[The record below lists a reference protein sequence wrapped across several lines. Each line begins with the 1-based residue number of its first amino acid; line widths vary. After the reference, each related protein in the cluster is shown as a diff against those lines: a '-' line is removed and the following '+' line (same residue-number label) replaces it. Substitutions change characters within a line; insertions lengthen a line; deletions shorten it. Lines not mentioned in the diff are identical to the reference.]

1 MDETRR
7 ASGKSQMKAL
17 VVHYHLKPG
26 GVTTVIRRQ
35 VSALARVG
43 IDASV
48 LSGEAP
54 AQELPC
60 AVVMEK
66 ALAYDAAHGDG
77 QSHKPVAGHV
87 RLIVDAIAR
96 EAYALGE
103 ETVIHV
109 HNPAIRKNSS
119 LLSALGELASSGRH
133 LLLHIHDLA
142 EDWRPDAYPRAGY
155 PDGVSWAVINR
166 FDERSLSGAG
176 AASVFFL
183 PNPVPVPSSG
193 VPGGGAADKGAFDG
207 SPGLVLYP
215 VRGIRRKNLGEAVLL
230 SMFARYGASVGI
242 TLPPNSMRDMP
253 YYDSWR
259 ETAIRLDAPIRFGL
273 GLEQELDALYAASR
287 SIVTTS
293 VKEGFGLAYL
303 ESASRGRAILGRR
316 LPRVVDDF
324 EEEGLSFPGL
334 YVRMVVAHGLFDEDG
349 FVFRVR
355 QVVEASASA
364 FGRPESGPALA
375 DRICQGLFYESK
387 DGPDFGRLDEHA
399 QAQVLQSIASD
410 PAAKAGF
417 LRANPWLEAWDARA
431 ATVPCLS
438 VEELAPW
445 SEEAYGAR
453 LEAMY
458 RHVLESGGGT
468 APRKDALLDA
478 YLVAETFHGVGV
490 QSVS

>member
-1 MDETRR
+1 
-7 ASGKSQMKAL
+7 MKAL

-60 AVVMEK
+60 AVVVEK
-66 ALAYDAAHGDG
+66 ALAYDAAHGDV
-77 QSHKPVAGHV
+77 QSHEPVAGHV

-96 EAYALGE
+96 EADALGE

-109 HNPAIRKNSS
+109 HNPTIRKNSS

-142 EDWRPDAYPRAGY
+142 EDWRPDAYSRSAY
-155 PDGVSWAVINR
+155 PNGVSWAVINR
-166 FDERSLSGAG
+166 HDARKLVGAG
-176 AASVFFL
+176 AGSVFFL
-183 PNPVPVPSSG
+183 PNPVPAPANG
-193 VPGGGAADKGAFDG
+193 NLGQDAADNFALDG
-207 SPGLVLYP
+207 TPSLVLYP

-230 SMFARYGASVGI
+230 SMYARRGASIGV
-242 TLPPNSMRDMP
+242 TLPPNGMRDMP

-259 ETAIRLDAPIRFGL
+259 ETAGKLDAPILFGL
-273 GLEQELDALYAASR
+273 GLESELDTLYAGSR
-287 SIVTTS
+287 AIVTTS
-293 VKEGFGLAYL
+293 IKEGFGLAYL
-303 ESASRGRAILGRR
+303 ESASRDRAILGRR

-334 YVRMVVAHGLFDEDG
+334 YERLAVDPALFDEEA
-349 FVFRVR
+349 FCARIR
-355 QVVEASASA
+355 RVVEAAATA
-364 FGRPESGPALA
+364 FGRQEAGPALA
-375 DRICQGLFYESK
+375 AMINEGFFAESK
-387 DGPDFGRLDEHA
+387 DGPDFGRLDEIA
-399 QAQVLQSIASD
+399 QAEALGSIASD
-410 PAAKAGF
+410 HAAKARF
-417 LRANPWLEAWDARA
+417 LGANPWLEAWDARA